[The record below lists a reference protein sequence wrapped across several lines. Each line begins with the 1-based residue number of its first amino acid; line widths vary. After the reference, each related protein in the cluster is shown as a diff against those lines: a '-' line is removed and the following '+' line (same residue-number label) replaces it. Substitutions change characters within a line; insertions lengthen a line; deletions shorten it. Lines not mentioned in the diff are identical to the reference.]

1 MADKDD
7 DDEFDFSDHDLDS
20 LPYNTLRELE
30 TTAILSTQRQQT
42 ALLSRLPNFQRARA
56 NKSYAITKNA
66 QPRRY
71 AGQDRLEPSSSDY
84 GYDDEIV
91 IDLDDES
98 LPAEQIIDG
107 NPSRRMVLSH
117 EQAQWVANPPTP
129 LENQYPP
136 KLHSSNLN
144 NYSAGQAY
152 RGYGDQANTR
162 GKYLHQEDPYVENME
177 VDTDIPGPSVEVL
190 ELQTRIQELEREKAN
205 LLKSVEEAK
214 SAAMSKAGEIS
225 IVRRNH
231 EKAAREYERRIE
243 VMQQVHEDEVAKQ
256 KAELENTRK
265 DRELVKTNNL
275 FLEHDLA
282 QEAEK
287 AKQIKKSLKDGA
299 GSKSRPPQGSPV
311 VTPKKHRALPFRDGF
326 DDDDIIMVSPS
337 KARDKPKISTPK
349 LGAKRKRQVIDQS
362 PLQPLQL
369 SESRERTKQQDLVEA
384 PDLDIDLALLTKVG
398 KGDERFEFIQRLINH
413 RPSSGH
419 ERTLEALARHAFPSK
434 SDTMLSS
441 ILYDELSNC
450 TFDEDTEDDLSLK
463 ICRIFTSLWD
473 QCLKER
479 YYAPLYLLIDA
490 LQFILA
496 CDSVATAIALTEKIL
511 SLIIASVDL
520 VALPIGR
527 TSMNSAF
534 ILDHD
539 TPTQVKLRKEIDV
552 SKCLALL
559 YTIATSCVTT
569 PEAISRFWQRMPN
582 DFVLMMLMKV
592 QPLPQIILMLRIV
605 STSAL
610 PNTLGFIVPAESE
623 PEQQVKCEIDTVDRL
638 TRLLFENLEVRNE
651 TEIKDFTPHSYT
663 SISLCN
669 LRIQVLHV
677 LGALCV
683 HTHGGRSLSRHPHA
697 IGRLVRFLHDQIDAL
712 YDYNTLTHS
721 LTVDSINLS
730 MRLLYH
736 LLTNFPDD
744 IDMKA
749 KLSTVQ
755 GGNHKHL
762 VAFTRLAFSDALV
775 LEEGI
780 EEEVV
785 DAAHQLLEEYLTPE
799 EGEAL
804 LKVFQSDDLG
814 GSNGLGCTIPKEL
827 GGTLKELG

>member
-7 DDEFDFSDHDLDS
+7 DDEFDFSDHDLDA

-66 QPRRY
+66 QPRRDT
-71 AGQDRLEPSSSDY
+71 GQDHLESSSSDY
-84 GYDDEIV
+84 GYDNEIV

-98 LPAEQIIDG
+98 LPAEQVIDS

-136 KLHSSNLN
+136 KLHSSNLG

-162 GKYLHQEDPYVENME
+162 GEYLRQEYPYAENME
-177 VDTDIPGPSVEVL
+177 VDTDIPGPNVEVL

-231 EKAAREYERRIE
+231 EKVTQEYERKIV
-243 VMQQVHEDEVAKQ
+243 VMQQVHEEVVAKQ
-256 KAELENTRK
+256 KAELEKTRK
-265 DRELVKTNNL
+265 DRELVETNNL

-282 QEAEK
+282 REAEK

-311 VTPKKHRALPFRDGF
+311 VTPKKHRPLPFRDGF

-337 KARDKPKISTPK
+337 KARDKPKISTPR

-419 ERTLEALARHAFPSK
+419 ERTLEALTRHAFPSK

-450 TFDEDTEDDLSLK
+450 TFDGDTEDDLSLK

-496 CDSVATAIALTEKIL
+496 YDSVATAIALTEKIL
-511 SLIIASVDL
+511 PLIIASIDL
-520 VALPIGR
+520 VAIPIGS
-527 TSMNSAF
+527 TLMDHASTNSAS
-534 ILDHD
+534 ILDRD

-552 SKCLALL
+552 LKCLALL

-569 PEAISRFWQRMPN
+569 PEAISRFWQCMPN
-582 DFVLMMLMKV
+582 DFVLLMLTKV
-592 QPLPQIILMLRIV
+592 QPLPQIFLMLRIV

-610 PNTLGFIVPAESE
+610 PNTFGSIIPADSK
-623 PEQQVKCEIDTVDRL
+623 PERQVKWEIDTIERL
-638 TRLLFENLEVRNE
+638 TILLY
-651 TEIKDFTPHSYT
+651 EIKDSTPPSST
-663 SISLCN
+663 PISLCN

-677 LGALCV
+677 FGALCV
-683 HTHGGRSLSRHPHA
+683 HTHGGRSLSRHSHA

-736 LLTNFPDD
+736 LLTNFRED

-749 KLSTVQ
+749 KLSTVH

-785 DAAHQLLEEYLTPE
+785 DAAHQLLDEYLTPE
-799 EGEAL
+799 EGVAL
-804 LKVFQSDDLG
+804 LEVFPNDDLG
-814 GSNGLGCTIPKEL
+814 DSNDLRCTIPKEL
-827 GGTLKELG
+827 GGVLKELE